1 MKKIIVLLFIM
12 FAGVNIIKSQ
22 NMVNKSIRFDE
33 IMPLMKYKAK
43 GKSLESYKEY
53 GKAKGLD
60 LLYDQKDGA
69 EIFMV
74 WGQNISYQKN
84 GRDESFTSKG
94 DGQRALD
101 LDLTNNG
108 GLYSPIMITL
118 VFENKDAMEKF
129 WTEGLSYGCIVN
141 DKIDDT
147 DIDVTWN
154 NVKGLKLNENSKIL
168 KSWKFVYFYDK
179 DGLFF
184 ATFQ

>member
-1 MKKIIVLLFIM
+1 MKKTVFLLMMIFT
-12 FAGVNIIKSQ
+12 GVNVVMSQ
-22 NMVNKSIRFDE
+22 NVDSNVIHFNE

-43 GKSLESYKEY
+43 GKTIESYKDY
-53 GKAKGLD
+53 GKSKGLD
-60 LLYDQKDGA
+60 LLYDQKEGS

-74 WGQNISYQKN
+74 WGQNISYQKK

-129 WTEGLSYGCIVN
+129 WSEGLSYGCIVN

-147 DIDVTWN
+147 DIDISWN

-179 DGLFF
+179 DGLYF